1 MIEIVVYETPSGK
14 EPFVSFLNETTDI
27 RDRARIMSRL
37 DRIESGNL
45 GDARSLGE
53 GLHEFRFF
61 FGPGYRIYFGMIG
74 QKLVILLCGGDKKPQ
89 EKDIRTARSYWE
101 QFKESQK

>member
-1 MIEIVVYETPSGK
+1 MIEIVVYETSSGK
-14 EPFVSFLNETTDI
+14 EPFVSFLNEITDI

-45 GDARSLGE
+45 GDARSLGA

-74 QKLVILLCGGDKKPQ
+74 QKLVILLCGGDKKTQ